1 MAYLSDVNLR
11 AVLVVLVTRAGG
23 SLEITNEELYGAM
36 MPDGGQRERFL
47 LAETDAGI
55 RLSIQPSQ
63 QEKSDSS

>member
-23 SLEITNEELYGAM
+23 SVEVTNEELYGAM
-36 MPDGGQRERFL
+36 MPGGGNHERFL

-55 RLSIQPSQ
+55 RVSIQPSQ
-63 QEKSDSS
+63 QERADSS